1 LGFGL
6 AEGQVI
12 VTWYRQLIPVL
23 GATTFRDPRCNIDSA
38 GPIQN
43 GV

>member
-12 VTWYRQLIPVL
+12 VTWYRQFIPVL
-23 GATTFRDPRCNIDSA
+23 GATTFSDPRCNIDPT
-38 GPIQN
+38 GPIQD